1 MGKVHVTI
9 YHYDYFICLV
19 CVNIN
24 TSCIISYTN
33 ILCVN
38 DHVISEVGWTD
49 LLWTGIHQDYCIVS
63 VQKKVDSYSQF
74 CDSQFT
80 KNYWY
85 DRL

>member
-1 MGKVHVTI
+1 MLNNMGKVHVTI

-49 LLWTGIHQDYCIVS
+49 LLWTGIHALNVS
-63 VQKKVDSYSQF
+63 GKSILGLLHIFSTKKS
-74 CDSQFT
+74 
-80 KNYWY
+80 
-85 DRL
+85 